1 MGTPSSSASGTEFHI
16 VFVDDD
22 TSTCKYVEQIL
33 APLGRVQTCQDGHD
47 ALSTV
52 QRELPDL
59 LVTDVRMPGLD
70 GFALLRALRDDER
83 TKTLPVIMLSG
94 RGDDESRL
102 LGLTSGA
109 DDYLVK
115 PFSAQELFARVRS
128 ALMLW
133 QERKR
138 ALADLQAA
146 HEQLES
152 LVQARTRELG
162 DALNSLRLEMA
173 EHHSTE
179 AARIALLRRLVK
191 AQEDERRRIARDLH
205 DHMGQQ
211 LTALRHQLEALEQ
224 CSATEP
230 PSPARIQH
238 TLGIARQIEAD
249 IDFLAWELR
258 PALLDDLG
266 LRAAL
271 ADYLE
276 RWSAHVGI
284 AAVLHSS
291 GLDAWRPSP
300 EIETNLFRVAQEAL
314 HNVSKHAG
322 GTRVDVLLD
331 RRGREL
337 VLIIEDDGVGFD
349 PGARVEAN
357 RGMGLDG
364 MRERAALIGG
374 RLEVESTSG
383 RGTTL
388 FVRVPIAAGVG
399 GGAAR

>member
-249 IDFLAWELR
+249 IDFLAWERRCSTTSGCGRHSPTTSSAGPRTSASR
-258 PALLDDLG
+258 PFCTRAGSTPGGHRRRSRPTSFAWPKRPCTTCPSTRGG
-266 LRAAL
+266 LASMCCSIGVVASSCSSSRTTASGSIRARAS
-271 ADYLE
+271 
-276 RWSAHVGI
+276 RRI
-284 AAVLHSS
+284 AAWGSTGCGS
-291 GLDAWRPSP
+291 
-300 EIETNLFRVAQEAL
+300 
-314 HNVSKHAG
+314 
-322 GTRVDVLLD
+322 
-331 RRGREL
+331 
-337 VLIIEDDGVGFD
+337 
-349 PGARVEAN
+349 ARH
-357 RGMGLDG
+357 
-364 MRERAALIGG
+364 
-374 RLEVESTSG
+374 
-383 RGTTL
+383 
-388 FVRVPIAAGVG
+388 
-399 GGAAR
+399 